1 MAQDC
6 VPYTIKAPFP
16 LQVGDMKSE
25 MGRPGV
31 SVIDVTVSEPLDV
44 KEITFKNYYTA
55 FLTVRIQQRK
65 PSDTEGSSTV
75 WRTCI
80 RNLRLMP
87 NPHTEEGSQDYV
99 SLHRHQMLCDTDSVI
114 SLRFILR
121 QPSPVWTNFNLEE
134 LQINPSGKQSPQEMF
149 SWWLSQLPQEEQLQ
163 SLSKCGH
170 APLNCERQK
179 NLRLT
184 DQNRKKDLP
193 DPEKVSNEVQQMWV
207 LTELMRANQS
217 SASVGRFDVDG
228 CYDINLLSYT

>member
-163 SLSKCGH
+163 SLSK
-170 APLNCERQK
+170 
-179 NLRLT
+179 
-184 DQNRKKDLP
+184 DLP